1 MNPAVLNNSFVQ
13 VALPIMFTILIATWI
28 NNKGLDGVHKAMDK
42 GLDGVNKGLEAVN
55 RRVDDLRSDMN
66 DRFREVTSRLDRID
80 DTLKT
85 HSGQIAAL
93 EERVS
98 PLGRR

>member
-1 MNPAVLNNSFVQ
+1 MNPAVLNNPFVQ

-28 NNKGLDGVHKAMDK
+28 NNKGLEG
-42 GLDGVNKGLEAVN
+42 VN
-55 RRVDDLRSDMN
+55 RRLDDLRSDMN
-66 DRFREVTSRLDRID
+66 NRFGEVNRRLDRID